1 MSGGFDFEMPYFIVD
16 LPQLLRARWTGEL
29 KISLPNPLKK
39 LEFLVIIAK
48 DVHKSIFFDFSKL
61 IYLNIFVL
69 SLLS

>member
-48 DVHKSIFFDFSKL
+48 DVHKSIFC
-61 IYLNIFVL
+61 ICTIE
-69 SLLS
+69 